1 MAIKIDAVAL
11 PPEPL
16 VFAPEA
22 RMITME
28 RTTSSDWR
36 RMLPVL
42 RGAGFQL
49 RELRRSDA
57 ASLFALLTTEEVSRF
72 ITPPPTLV
80 DGFERFIE
88 YAQLRRSEGH
98 FACFAVVPQGLDT
111 AVGVFQLR
119 ALDADFSTAEW
130 GFALGSP
137 FWGTGLFARSA
148 ELVMAFAFGD
158 MGINRL
164 EARAM
169 TANGR
174 GNGALRK
181 IGAQK
186 EAMLRQSMAK
196 GGRLHDEHLWA
207 IVETDWR
214 HASGLWRP
222 AADRSIQPRL
232 SESLDGWEGITGERI
247 H

>member
-1 MAIKIDAVAL
+1 MAIKIDALAL
-11 PPEPL
+11 PTEPL
-16 VFAPEA
+16 IFQPAPPA
-22 RMITME
+22 VHE
-28 RTTSSDWR
+28 RIVSSDWQ

-42 RGAGFQL
+42 RGAGFHL

-57 ASLFALLTTEEVSRF
+57 ASLFSMLTTEEVARF
-72 ITPPPTLV
+72 VTPPPTSV
-80 DGFERFIE
+80 EGFERFID
-88 YAQLRRSEGH
+88 YTHRQWSQGA

-111 AVGVFQLR
+111 AIGIFQLR
-119 ALDADFSTAEW
+119 SLDGEFSTAEW

-137 FWGTGLFARSA
+137 FWGTGLFAGSA
-148 ELVMAFAFGD
+148 ELVRAFAFDTVGV
-158 MGINRL
+158 NRL

-169 TANGR
+169 AANGR

-181 IGAQK
+181 VGARK
-186 EAMLRQSMAK
+186 EAVLRQSMAK

-214 HASGLWRP
+214 RANGLWQP
-222 AADRSIQPRL
+222 AGASLVRQPRL
-232 SESLDGWEGITGERI
+232 SESLDGWEGIVSDRV

>member
-1 MAIKIDAVAL
+1 MAIKIDTLAL
-11 PPEPL
+11 PTEPL
-16 VFAPEA
+16 IFRPELSV
-22 RMITME
+22 RE
-28 RTTSSDWR
+28 RSVSSDWQ

-42 RGAGFQL
+42 HGAGFHL

-57 ASLFALLTTEEVSRF
+57 ASLFAMLTTEEVARF
-72 ITPPPTLV
+72 ITPPPTSV
-80 DGFERFIE
+80 EGFERFID
-88 YAQLRRSEGH
+88 YTHRCRSEGQ
-98 FACFAVVPQGLDT
+98 FACFAVVPQGMDT
-111 AVGVFQLR
+111 AIGIFQLR
-119 ALDADFSTAEW
+119 SLDGEFSTAEW

-148 ELVMAFAFGD
+148 DLVMAFAFD
-158 MGINRL
+158 AIGIHRL

-169 TANGR
+169 AANGR

-181 IGAQK
+181 VGAQR
-186 EAMLRQSMAK
+186 EAVLRQSMAK

-214 HASGLWRP
+214 QANGLWQP
-222 AADRSIQPRL
+222 TDDRVIRRPRL
-232 SESLDGWEGITGERI
+232 SESLDGWEGITGERV